1 MFILLRPLIER
12 MKKKFLVIQL
22 TESDKADIIR
32 MRKEGSTLREIAEYI
47 GCAINTVVYH
57 LRKTGIFKQQRWTD
71 DETIIMITMYNDG
84 VTCAEIGKRL
94 NRTKG
99 NVAHR
104 ISYLRKLGN
113 KNIKYRK

>member
-1 MFILLRPLIER
+1 MFTPLRPLIEN
-12 MKKKFLVIQL
+12 MAKKFLIIQL
-22 TESDKADIIR
+22 TESDKADIVR

-57 LRKTGIFKQQRWTD
+57 LR
-71 DETIIMITMYNDG
+71 IIMITMYNDG

-94 NRTKG
+94 NRTKD

>member
-1 MFILLRPLIER
+1 MFIPMRPLIER
-12 MKKKFLVIQL
+12 MAKKFLKIQL

-47 GCAINTVVYH
+47 GCAITTVVYH
-57 LRKTGIFKQQRWTD
+57 LRKAGISTQQKWTD
-71 DETIIMITMYNDG
+71 DETIIMTTMYNDG

-94 NRTKG
+94 NRTKD

>member
-1 MFILLRPLIER
+1 MFTPLRPLIEN
-12 MKKKFLVIQL
+12 MAKKFLIIQL
-22 TESDKADIIR
+22 TESDKADIVR

-57 LRKTGIFKQQRWTD
+57 LRKTGIFKQQRWS
-71 DETIIMITMYNDG
+71 DEETSVMISMYNDG

-94 NRTKG
+94 NRTKD

>member
-1 MFILLRPLIER
+1 
-12 MKKKFLVIQL
+12 
-22 TESDKADIIR
+22 
-32 MRKEGSTLREIAEYI
+32 
-47 GCAINTVVYH
+47 
-57 LRKTGIFKQQRWTD
+57 
-71 DETIIMITMYNDG
+71 MITMYNDG

-94 NRTKG
+94 NRTKD

>member
-1 MFILLRPLIER
+1 MFTPLRPLIER
-12 MKKKFLVIQL
+12 MGKKFLVIQL

-47 GCAINTVVYH
+47 GCAITTVVYH
-57 LRKTGIFKQQRWTD
+57 LRKAGISSQQKWS
-71 DETIIMITMYNDG
+71 DEETSVMISMYNDG
-84 VTCAEIGKRL
+84 VTCLEIGKRL